1 MNEKELYE
9 LLQELN
15 IPVAYNHFVAEDN
28 ITPPFILYRN
38 DTANNLKADDKT
50 YFKQH
55 EYIID
60 LVTDTK
66 DTVKEGLLEDLLDN
80 NNVPY
85 DKEEDYIEGEKI
97 YQIRYFI

>member
-1 MNEKELYE
+1 MSEKELYE
-9 LLQELN
+9 LLQELD
-15 IPVAYNHFVAEDN
+15 ISVGYDHFVAEDN

-38 DTANNLKADDKT
+38 DTATNFKADDKT

-60 LVTDTK
+60 LITDTK
-66 DTVKEGLLEDLLDN
+66 DTTKEGSLEDLLDGN
-80 NNVPY
+80 NIPY
-85 DKEEDYIEGEKI
+85 DKEEDYIESEKI